1 MHRLHPKEVEPG
13 LGESASLVQG
23 KDAYLATDGHPARV
37 QAQDSQRLYSSN
49 TSLAEGTSLGLRS
62 KPSPVYA
69 SKLSVV
75 LG

>member
-1 MHRLHPKEVEPG
+1 MEPG

-23 KDAYLATDGHPARV
+23 KDAYLATDGHPARI
-37 QAQDSQRLYSSN
+37 QAHNSQRLYNSN

-62 KPSPVYA
+62 KPSLVYA
-69 SKLSVV
+69 FKLPVV